1 MPSLPSEIWRR
12 CLLDVDKRVKR
23 SVGKRVDGGID
34 VSVGERAGGNVVEG
48 VDGGVRMS
56 AARRQGQ
63 RPRIGKRVKGSV
75 GKHFDACVAERVGVC
90 VAERVDE
97 SVGESGGVGAPFARG
112 AYILGWGQVG
122 RVCVGG

>member
-1 MPSLPSEIWRR
+1 M
-12 CLLDVDKRVKR
+12 
-23 SVGKRVDGGID
+23 GIF
-34 VSVGERAGGNVVEG
+34 
-48 VDGGVRMS
+48 VRMS
-56 AARRQGQ
+56 AARRQGHH

-75 GKHFDACVAERVGVC
+75 GKHFGAC

-112 AYILGWGQVG
+112 AYILGWEQVG